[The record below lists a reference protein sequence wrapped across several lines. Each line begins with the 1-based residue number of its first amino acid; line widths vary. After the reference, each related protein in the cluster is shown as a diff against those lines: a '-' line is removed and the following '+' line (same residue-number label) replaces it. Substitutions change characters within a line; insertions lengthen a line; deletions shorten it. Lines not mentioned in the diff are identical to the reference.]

1 MADEEAKNEGTLEEG
16 ASGVDKRAWTRAQ
29 HEGKSGSGA
38 HGKSAGE
45 SVAEEVEDIETLKTR
60 LKEAEE
66 RAEAN
71 LASWQRAV
79 ADYQNFK
86 RRTEQE
92 RQEVVRLAN
101 AALIINCLPLID
113 DLERALTSVDTRLAG
128 LTWVDGIRLI
138 YRKFQ
143 AVLEASGVSEIKTE
157 GETFDPNVHEAVMF
171 GEGEEGKILSE
182 VQRGYKLGDRVI
194 RPAMVIVGKA
204 KEDPETEKRE
214 EEEPGE
220 RKENDP
226 SAG

>member
-1 MADEEAKNEGTLEEG
+1 MADEETRNEETPEEG
-16 ASGVDKRAWTRAQ
+16 ASGVDKRAWTRAER
-29 HEGKSGSGA
+29 EGKSGSGG

-45 SVAEEVEDIETLKTR
+45 GVAEEVEDIETLKTR

-92 RQEVVRLAN
+92 REEVVRLAN
-101 AALIINCLPLID
+101 AALVINFLPLVD

-157 GETFDPNVHEAVMF
+157 GESFDPNVHEAVMF
-171 GEGEEGKILSE
+171 GEGDEGKILSE
-182 VQRGYKLGDRVI
+182 VQKGYMLGDRVI
-194 RPAMVIVGKA
+194 RPAMVVVGK
-204 KEDPETEKRE
+204 KK
-214 EEEPGE
+214 EEPEGE
-220 RKENDP
+220 KPEGPEGDQDR
-226 SAG
+226 S

>member
-1 MADEEAKNEGTLEEG
+1 MADEKEKKEGLPPEEAGG
-16 ASGVDKRAWTRAQ
+16 ADKRAWAKAERGGKGEAGTREEPPGQ
-29 HEGKSGSGA
+29 GA
-38 HGKSAGE
+38 
-45 SVAEEVEDIETLKTR
+45 AERVEDVESLKAR

-66 RAEAN
+66 RAQAH

-79 ADYQNFK
+79 ADYQNLK

-92 RQEVVRLAN
+92 RDEVARLAN
-101 AALIINCLPLID
+101 AALVINFLPLVD
-113 DLERALTSVDTRLAG
+113 DLERALASVDTRLAG

-138 YRKFQ
+138 HRKFQ

-194 RPAMVIVGKA
+194 RPAMVVVGK
-204 KEDPETEKRE
+204 KKQEPEGEKPE
-214 EEEPGE
+214 EKDSEEGQAP
-220 RKENDP
+220 
-226 SAG
+226 